1 MSRVALDGQRNVEYE
16 YYLKSLYGGDNGDS
30 RRALMRNLRTAMKDE
45 LTPRQLYMMKLYFV
59 DGLKMHCIAEELGI
73 NKSTVS
79 RTLTR
84 GKARLRKCL
93 KYGAAGLLENKCP
106 DGE

>member
-1 MSRVALDGQRNVEYE
+1 MSKVALDGQRNIEYE
-16 YYLKSLYGGDNGDS
+16 YYLKSIYGGDNCDS
-30 RRALMRNLRTAMKDE
+30 RRMLMRNLRTAMKDE

-59 DGLKMHCIAEELGI
+59 DGLKMHYIAQELGI

-84 GKARLRKCL
+84 GKTRLRKCL
-93 KYGAAGLLENKCP
+93 KYGAAGLLESKGS